1 MTGRI
6 RPASAK
12 ATAGRRRFSEGRKG
26 PPRLVY
32 HSGVD
37 LKLIGKVAMV
47 GGASRGL
54 GLAVA
59 RALAAE
65 GARVSIASRSQ
76 EAIHAAGAQ
85 IENESGASVLA
96 VAANLAD
103 AEACAQWHQATLDQY
118 GGIDLLFTNGGG
130 PPAGR
135 ALDFSDAA
143 WQSAFE
149 LLVLSA
155 VRQVRLAVPSMRA
168 RGGGAILMST
178 SSAVKEPIANIAL
191 SNVLRASVAA
201 LAKTLALELAAEG
214 IRVNQLIPGRIATD
228 RVREID
234 AANAKKADVAPEEQK
249 RRSEATIP
257 LGRYGDPDEFGRMA
271 AFLLSDA
278 ASYITGAS
286 VQVDGGLVRGLL

>member
-1 MTGRI
+1 
-6 RPASAK
+6 
-12 ATAGRRRFSEGRKG
+12 
-26 PPRLVY
+26 
-32 HSGVD
+32 VD
-37 LKLIGKVAMV
+37 LKLNGKIAMV

-65 GARVSIASRSQ
+65 GAQVSVASRTR
-76 EAIHAAGAQ
+76 EAIESAGAL
-85 IENESGASVLA
+85 IEKETGGRVLA
-96 VAANLAD
+96 TAANLASSD
-103 AEACAQWHQATLDQY
+103 DIAGWHRATVERF
-118 GGIDLLFTNGGG
+118 GGVDLLFTNGGG

-135 ALDFSDAA
+135 VLDFADAA

-149 LLVLSA
+149 LLVLSV
-155 VRQVRLAVPSMRA
+155 VRQARLVVPSMRA

-178 SSAVKEPIANIAL
+178 SSAVKEPIPNIAL

-201 LAKTLALELAAEG
+201 LAKTLALELAGES
-214 IRVNQLIPGRIATD
+214 IRVNQLIPGRINTD

-234 AANAKKADVAPEEQK
+234 ANNAGKAGISPDEQR
-249 RRSEATIP
+249 RRSASTIP
-257 LGRYGDPDEFGRMA
+257 LGRYGDPDEFGKAA